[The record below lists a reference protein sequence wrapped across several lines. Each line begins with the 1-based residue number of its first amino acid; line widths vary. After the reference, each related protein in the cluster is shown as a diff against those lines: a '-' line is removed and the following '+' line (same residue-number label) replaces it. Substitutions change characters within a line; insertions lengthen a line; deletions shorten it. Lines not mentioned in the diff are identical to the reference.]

1 MNPPTPNDE
10 PVLDIRGLT
19 VRYGAATVLRDV
31 DLQVR
36 QGQVVSLLG
45 ANGAGKT
52 TLMRAAAGLVP
63 ASAGSVVLNGAPV
76 DKVKPHQRAQR
87 GLCLIPEGRGIFP
100 NLTVRENLRLQGS
113 PRERRQTLERII
125 STFPVL
131 GERLAQR
138 AGSLSG
144 GQQQM
149 MALGRSLVSNPSVVL
164 LDEVSMGLAP
174 LVVDQI
180 FEALESL
187 AATGV
192 SLLLVEQYVS
202 KALSMADHIYV
213 LDRGS
218 VNWTGRPTDITEE
231 EIMQRYLALEVASRG

>member
-1 MNPPTPNDE
+1 MNAPTPSDE

-19 VRYGAATVLRDV
+19 VRYGTATVLRDV

-36 QGQVVSLLG
+36 QGQVISLLG

-63 ASAGSVVLNGAPV
+63 SSAGSVVLNGAPV
-76 DKVKPHQRAQR
+76 DKAKPHQRAQR

-113 PRERRQTLERII
+113 PKERRQTLERII
-125 STFPVL
+125 SAFPVL
-131 GERLAQR
+131 GEKLAQR

-180 FEALESL
+180 FEALEGL

-218 VNWTGRPTDITEE
+218 VNWAGSPTDITEE
-231 EIMQRYLALEVASRG
+231 EIMERYLALEVASRG

>member
-1 MNPPTPNDE
+1 MNAPTPSDE

-19 VRYGAATVLRDV
+19 VRYGTATVLRDV

-63 ASAGSVVLNGAPV
+63 SSAGSVALNGAPV
-76 DKVKPHQRAQR
+76 DKAKPHQRARR

-113 PRERRQTLERII
+113 PSERRQTLERIV
-125 STFPVL
+125 SAFPVL
-131 GERLAQR
+131 GEKLAQR

-149 MALGRSLVSNPSVVL
+149 VALGRSLVSDPSVVL

-180 FEALESL
+180 FEALEGL
-187 AATGV
+187 AGSGV

-231 EIMQRYLALEVASRG
+231 EIMQRYLAVEVASRG